1 MTQYEIAL
9 RAENIKL
16 QEERDLMRAIAT
28 RDAFYQHF
36 FKTCNQ
42 YKSRLEAFNTLNNI
56 YAQLFGQELFTSYT
70 AFRQYVSRK
79 LK

>member
-9 RAENIKL
+9 QAENKKL

-28 RDAFYQHF
+28 RDAFYQQF

-42 YKSRLEAFNTLNNI
+42 FKTREEAFDSLNEK
-56 YAQLFGQELFTSYT
+56 YYELFGEYKFSNYKC
-70 AFRQYVSRK
+70 FRKYYERK
-79 LK
+79 K